1 MPIFEYL
8 IDPTK
13 ITFEDDIL
21 ANIKN
26 FIKKTGAV
34 SDTLFQVLPHMEKVF
49 TKNKNCFGDV
59 LMDTLNLYMIYG
71 KERIMSAPGAI
82 EMLLRI
88 ADAAM
93 FTTEP
98 SITVN
103 NSEGAIFLAIIL

>member
-1 MPIFEYL
+1 L
-8 IDPTK
+8 IDPSK

-26 FIKKTGAV
+26 FIKKTGVV
-34 SDTLFQVLPHMEKVF
+34 SDTLFQILPHMEKVF

-59 LMDTLNLYMIYG
+59 LMDTLNLYLIYG
-71 KERIMSAPGAI
+71 WERLLNEPNGI

-88 ADAAM
+88 GDAAM

-103 NSEGAIFLAIIL
+103 NSEGAIFLSVMF